1 MGQIRDWVV
10 RIALA
15 ASLSLVAYFMIA
27 ALGVRFGLWG
37 VAMGLGT
44 LTIRIG
50 PLLAFGVL
58 ALGVI
63 AVLMSLLIRPMR
75 GSALALAALVLP
87 AALVG
92 GLLQFR
98 SQAQAV
104 PPIHDIS
111 TDLIEPPGFSAA
123 VLQARAA
130 QGANSLD
137 LLTKRVPD
145 LNGRFGAAEGQL
157 SIDLQRQAYGDVLPI
172 SVPLAPMQAQQ
183 RALEIAKHL
192 GWQITRLEPASA
204 GLEAQVRSFWFGFV
218 DDIAVRIRP
227 GTASDESV
235 VDIRSVSRVGVSD
248 VGANAKRVRA
258 FSEALIAQSGG
269 HRLQADGRE
278 TPTPCCAASPPP
290 P

>member
-15 ASLSLVAYFMIA
+15 ASLALIAYFMIA

-37 VAMGLGT
+37 VAMGLGN

-50 PLLAFGVL
+50 PLLAFGAL
-58 ALGVI
+58 ALGGI
-63 AVLMSLLIRPMR
+63 AVLAALLVRPRR
-75 GSALALAALVLP
+75 GAALALAALLVP

-111 TDLIEPPGFSAA
+111 TDLADPPAFSAK
-123 VLQARAA
+123 VRQAREAK
-130 QGANSLD
+130 GANSLD
-137 LLTKRVPD
+137 LLTKRVPN

-157 SIDLQRQAYGDVLPI
+157 SIDLQRQAYGDILPI
-172 SVPLAPMQAQQ
+172 SVPLPPAQAQQ
-183 RALEIAKHL
+183 RALDIAKQL
-192 GWQITRLEPASA
+192 GWQVTRLEPASS

-218 DDIAVRIRP
+218 DDIAVRIRQG
-227 GTASDESV
+227 GTSDESV

-248 VGANAKRVRA
+248 IGANAKRVRA
-258 FSEALIAQSGG
+258 FSQALITQSGG
-269 HRLQADGRE
+269 HAKRADAN
-278 TPTPCCAASPPP
+278 TPRPCCAAAPHTQ
-290 P
+290 

>member
-1 MGQIRDWVV
+1 MGQVRDWVV

-15 ASLSLVAYFMIA
+15 ASLALIAYFMIA
-27 ALGVRFGLWG
+27 ALGVRFGVWG

-50 PLLAFGVL
+50 PLLAFGAL

-63 AVLMSLLIRPMR
+63 AVLAALLVRPRR
-75 GSALALAALVLP
+75 GAVLALAALLVP

-111 TDLIEPPGFSAA
+111 TDLADPPAFSAG
-123 VLQARAA
+123 VRQAREAMA
-130 QGANSLD
+130 ANSLD
-137 LLTKRVPD
+137 LLTKRVPN

-172 SVPLAPMQAQQ
+172 SVPLAPAQAQQ
-183 RALEIAKHL
+183 RAQAIAQQL
-192 GWQITRLEPASA
+192 GWQVTRLEPASG

-227 GTASDESV
+227 GGTGEESV

-248 VGANAKRVRA
+248 IGANAKRVRA
-258 FSEALIAQSGG
+258 FSKALIAQSGG
-269 HRLQADGRE
+269 HQQRADR
-278 TPTPCCAASPPP
+278 AIKR
-290 P
+290 

>member
-1 MGQIRDWVV
+1 MGQVRDWVV

-15 ASLSLVAYFMIA
+15 ASLALIAYFMIA

-37 VAMGLGT
+37 VALGLGT

-50 PLLAFGVL
+50 PLLAFGAL
-58 ALGVI
+58 ALGAI
-63 AVLMSLLIRPMR
+63 AVLAALLVRPRR
-75 GSALALAALVLP
+75 GAALALAALLVP

-98 SQAQAV
+98 SSAQAV

-111 TDLIEPPGFSAA
+111 TDLADPPAFSAE
-123 VLQARAA
+123 VRQAREAMA
-130 QGANSLD
+130 ANSLD
-137 LLTKRVPD
+137 LLTKRVPN

-172 SVPLAPMQAQQ
+172 SVPLAPAQAQQ
-183 RALEIAKHL
+183 RAQAIAKQL
-192 GWQITRLEPASA
+192 GWQVTRLVPSSG

-227 GTASDESV
+227 GATGEESV

-248 VGANAKRVRA
+248 LGANAKRVRA
-258 FSEALIAQSGG
+258 FSKALIAQSGG
-269 HRLQADGRE
+269 HQQRADTAIKR
-278 TPTPCCAASPPP
+278 
-290 P
+290 